1 MMLIAIPNW
10 QDRVSPVFDVAEQI
24 LLVHCEKDDTTVR
37 SHLLFH
43 EGQPEMRAQRLID
56 QKVDVLIC
64 GAISSLL
71 ENLLIANRVEV
82 IPRVCGDVEEIL
94 EAYLDG
100 SIDDRRYA
108 MPGCCGRRVRQRRRK
123 HCKNSRSQ

>member
-1 MMLIAIPNW
+1 MTLIAIPNW

-24 LLVHCEKDDTTVR
+24 LLVQYEGMSETLR

-43 EGQPEMRAQRLID
+43 EDRPELRAERLIE
-56 QKVDVLIC
+56 QGVDVLIC

-71 ENLLIANRVEV
+71 ESLLVANRIKVV
-82 IPRVCGDVEEIL
+82 PRVCGDVDEIIR
-94 EAYLDG
+94 AYLDG

-108 MPGCCGRRVRQRRRK
+108 MPGCCGRRARNRRRDR
-123 HCKNSRSQ
+123 CKK